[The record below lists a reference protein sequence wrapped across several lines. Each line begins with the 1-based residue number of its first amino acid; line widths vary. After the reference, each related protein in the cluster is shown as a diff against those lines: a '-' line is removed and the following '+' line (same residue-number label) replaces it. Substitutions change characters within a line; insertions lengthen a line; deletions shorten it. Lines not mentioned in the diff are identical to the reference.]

1 MTETVTALLAAH
13 TLAVFLI
20 RDGHPLPLA
29 LLHTALF
36 ALLAP
41 AALGGWHPVLA
52 PLTLVHLAIGAGVA
66 LAPAKRR
73 LWPFLAGLA
82 ATGMALV
89 VAAALEP
96 GLWTS
101 GLWRGQGWLPG
112 CMAVLAGGILATRA
126 GGIAV
131 ALLLAPFV
139 DTASADSLP
148 KGGSLIGLLERG
160 LILLMVLAGQP
171 MGIGFLIAAKSILRF
186 DSANRDDRMA
196 SEYIIIGTLA
206 SFGWAMAVAWATL
219 ALLSALPPIGI
230 PAGSP

>member
-1 MTETVTALLAAH
+1 MTQTVTALLLAH
-13 TLAVFLI
+13 TLAAFLI
-20 RDGHPLPLA
+20 RDGRPLPLA

-52 PLTLVHLAIGAGVA
+52 PLTLAHLAIGAGVA
-66 LAPAKRR
+66 LAPAKR

-82 ATGMALV
+82 ATGLALV
-89 VAAALEP
+89 VTSAVEP
-96 GLWTS
+96 GLWAS
-101 GLWRGQGWLPG
+101 GLWQGQDWLPG

-139 DTASADSLP
+139 DTAPPNSLP

-219 ALLSALPPIGI
+219 ALVSALPPIGI
-230 PAGSP
+230 PDGSP